1 MQPWEGKKICADWK
15 VERQRSECP
24 SHGYEMAY
32 PMLTSVYW
40 GRQVTKGTFIAEYVG
55 ELLSDEDAHTRGL
68 EYDNR
73 GLR

>member
-1 MQPWEGKKICADWK
+1 
-15 VERQRSECP
+15 
-24 SHGYEMAY
+24 MAY